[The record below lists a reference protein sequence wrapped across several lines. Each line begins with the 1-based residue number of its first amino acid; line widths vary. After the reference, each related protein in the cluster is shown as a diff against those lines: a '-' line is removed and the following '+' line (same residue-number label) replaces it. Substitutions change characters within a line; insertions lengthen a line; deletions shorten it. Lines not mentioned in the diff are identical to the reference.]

1 MGISPAGTEVPRWS
15 GPQQA
20 KFYPVKW
27 EHGSNMANTKDYKY
41 ELDTPCLT
49 IDIDILEHNLAD
61 MQAAAR
67 AAGKNLRPHA
77 KTHKCSLLAKKQ
89 IEAGAIG
96 ACAAKVSEAE
106 VLADAGVQGILI
118 TGPVVTTQK
127 IERLAAILKK
137 DSTIMVV
144 VDHPENARRLDEAMQ
159 GRRLSLDVLLDIDVG
174 LARTGVLPE
183 SALELTEHITSS
195 SNLRL
200 KGIQAYAGFVQ
211 HIRSYPERKK
221 ASLECMQRAADLFC
235 NLKEKEQACTIF
247 SGTGT
252 GTYDIDIQIPDLT
265 ELQVGSYAVMDA
277 EYLNIAAKNDPAR
290 FSDFQPALTLL
301 TTVVSVNNPEFV
313 TVDAGLKSLY
323 QHGGKP
329 FVISPGFTDLRYE
342 WFGDEYGKLI
352 RADGGNLPP
361 LGTVLELVTSHC
373 DPTINQFDCF
383 YITQGEKV
391 IDQWPIDLRGKS
403 Q

>member
-1 MGISPAGTEVPRWS
+1 
-15 GPQQA
+15 
-20 KFYPVKW
+20 
-27 EHGSNMANTKDYKY
+27 MANTKDYKY

-49 IDIDILEHNLAD
+49 IDIEILKNNLAN

-67 AAGKNLRPHA
+67 AADKNLRPHA
-77 KTHKCSLLAKKQ
+77 KTHRCSLLAKKQ

-96 ACAAKVSEAE
+96 VCAAKVSEAE
-106 VLADAGVQGILI
+106 VLADAGVQGLLI
-118 TGPVVTTQK
+118 TGPVVTAQK

-144 VDHPENARRLDEAMQ
+144 VDHPDNVRRLDEAMR
-159 GRRLSLDVLLDIDVG
+159 GLHLSLDVLLDIDVG
-174 LARTGVLPE
+174 LRRTGVLPE
-183 SALELTEHITSS
+183 SAFALTGHISNS
-195 SNLRL
+195 GNLRL

-211 HIRSYPERKK
+211 HIQSYPERKK
-221 ASLECMQRAADLFC
+221 ASLECMQRAAELFY
-235 NLKEKEQACTIF
+235 NLKEKERAAKIF

-252 GTYDIDIQIPDLT
+252 GTYDIDIQIPELT

-277 EYLNIAAKNDPAR
+277 EYLNIAAKDDPAR

-323 QHGGKP
+323 QHGGLP
-329 FVISPGFTDLRYE
+329 FVISAGFSDLRYE

-352 RADGGNLPP
+352 RADGGNLPQ
-361 LGTVLELVTSHC
+361 LGAVLELVTSHC

-391 IDQWPIDLRGKS
+391 IDKWPIDLRGKS

>member
-1 MGISPAGTEVPRWS
+1 
-15 GPQQA
+15 
-20 KFYPVKW
+20 
-27 EHGSNMANTKDYKY
+27 MANTKDCKY

-49 IDIDILEHNLAD
+49 IDIDFLEKNIAN

-67 AAGKNLRPHA
+67 AAGKHLRPHA

-106 VLADAGVQGILI
+106 VLVNADVKGILI
-118 TGPVVTTQK
+118 TGPVVSTQK

-144 VDHPENARRLDEAMQ
+144 VDHPENVRRLDEAMQ
-159 GRRLSLDVLLDIDVG
+159 NRRLSLDVLLDIDVG
-174 LARTGVLPE
+174 LHRTGVLPE
-183 SALELTEHITSS
+183 SALEMAGHITNS

-200 KGIQAYAGFVQ
+200 KGIQAYAGSVQ

-221 ASLECMQRAADLFC
+221 ASLECMQRAADLFS
-235 NLKEKEQACTIF
+235 NLKEKERTVTIF

-252 GTYDIDIQIPDLT
+252 GTYDIDCQIPELT
-265 ELQVGSYAVMDA
+265 ELQVGSYAVMDS
-277 EYLNIAAKNDPAR
+277 EYLNIAAKNDSVR
-290 FSDFQPALTLL
+290 FSDFQPALTLM
-301 TTVVSVNNPEFV
+301 TSVISVNNPEFI

-323 QHGGKP
+323 QDGGVP
-329 FVISPGFTDLRYE
+329 FVISAGFSDLRFE

-352 RADGGNLPP
+352 RADGGNLPKP
-361 LGTVLELVTSHC
+361 GTVLELVTSHC

-391 IDQWPIDLRGKS
+391 VDQWPIDLRGKS

>member
-1 MGISPAGTEVPRWS
+1 
-15 GPQQA
+15 
-20 KFYPVKW
+20 
-27 EHGSNMANTKDYKY
+27 MANTKDFKY

-49 IDIDILEHNLAD
+49 IDIDILEKNITI
-61 MQAAAR
+61 MQAAAD

-77 KTHKCSLLAKKQ
+77 KTHKCSQLAKKQ
-89 IEAGAIG
+89 LETGAIG
-96 ACAAKVSEAE
+96 VCAAKVSEAE
-106 VLADAGVQGILI
+106 VLADAGVPGILI
-118 TGPVVTTQK
+118 TGPVVTAQK

-137 DSTIMVV
+137 DSTIKVV
-144 VDHPENARRLDEAMQ
+144 VDHPDNVRRLDDAMQ
-159 GRRLSLDVLLDIDVG
+159 GRRLSLDVLLDTDVG
-174 LARTGVLPE
+174 LGRTGVLPE
-183 SALELTEHITSS
+183 SALELAGHITHS

-200 KGIQAYAGFVQ
+200 KGVQAYAGFVQ
-211 HIRSYPERKK
+211 HIQSYPERKK
-221 ASLECMQRAADLFC
+221 ASLECMQRAAALFR

-247 SGTGT
+247 SGAGT
-252 GTYDIDIQIPDLT
+252 GTYDIDIQISELT

-277 EYLNIAAKNDPAR
+277 EYLNIAAKDDPAR
-290 FSDFQPALTLL
+290 FAAFQPALTLL
-301 TTVVSVNNPEFV
+301 TTVVSVNHSEFV

-323 QHGGKP
+323 RHGGVP

-342 WFGDEYGKLI
+342 WFGDEYGKLS
-352 RADGGNLPP
+352 REGSGNLPQ